1 MKVLYC
7 IDQAILIKIRV
18 LTLFLHNFNL
28 KAELWVSICLKK
40 VCILDWGCEIKL
52 MNSQHSWHLRA
63 FLSDFVHLGEML
75 EFF

>member
-40 VCILDWGCEIKL
+40 MCILD
-52 MNSQHSWHLRA
+52 
-63 FLSDFVHLGEML
+63 
-75 EFF
+75 